1 MLWLVGVTAMNTI
14 FLLHVGQ
21 RGKIGGTLLEDTPT
35 AGMSAPP

>member
-1 MLWLVGVTAMNTI
+1 MNTI

-35 AGMSAPP
+35 ARMSAPP